1 MRALHTPLVFYR
13 PLFIG
18 WICCAN
24 VFAAL
29 ALRSQE
35 IKTFSL
41 PNGLEVQARHLAN
54 TGVVHAKLEF
64 SWDEGTVRAP
74 LGTAWVM
81 HKALPALGCDG
92 TDRGA
97 FQSQKD
103 QDGVISSISAGRG
116 WIAWDFDSAP
126 ANADLMIQLLADE
139 SLRPLWPG
147 GEQLSALLEK
157 IWEES
162 HFLDIRE
169 EAAHFFKDAAK
180 DRNVAQMP
188 NAPIGHNQFI
198 ALWDANVRRP
208 TRAVLRVSG
217 DIESI
222 SLLRLAN
229 QHFGPWAG
237 IRSSSAK
244 EAEAQPRTQRQFPGS
259 SVPTNIDSAVPVVWV
274 AVGGFASASDE
285 AVVKGLLPWLAK
297 AGLPSSDAAISSWE
311 ASPEGSWVKA
321 VGRAG
326 RPVDELHSHFLSLL
340 RQLVTEEA
348 IGKALSAL
356 ADSETASLLYPA
368 KAFDELETTNA
379 LGGRDPEYLI
389 KTLLEVKWDWLTYK
403 QWH

>member
-1 MRALHTPLVFYR
+1 MKALYTVQIFYR
-13 PLFIG
+13 PLLIG
-18 WICCAN
+18 WICCASI
-24 VFAAL
+24 FSAL

-35 IKTFSL
+35 IKSFSL
-41 PNGLEVQARHLAN
+41 PNGLEIQARHLAN
-54 TGVVHAKLEF
+54 TGVVHARLEF
-64 SWDEGTVRAP
+64 SWDEGTVRTP
-74 LGTAWVM
+74 LGTAWIM
-81 HKALPALGCDG
+81 HKALPALGCNGAERD
-92 TDRGA
+92 A

-116 WIAWDFDSAP
+116 WIAWDFYSAP

-147 GEQLSALLEK
+147 GEQLTALLKK

-162 HFLDIRE
+162 HFMDIRE

-180 DRNVAQMP
+180 DRNLAQLP
-188 NAPIGHNQFI
+188 NAPVGHNQFI
-198 ALWDANVRRP
+198 ALWGANVQRP

-244 EAEAQPRTQRQFPGS
+244 EAEAQPRTQRQFSGPG
-259 SVPTNIDSAVPVVWV
+259 VPTNIDSAVPVLWI
-274 AVGGFASASDE
+274 AVGGFASASGE
-285 AVVKGLLPWLAK
+285 MAVKALLPWLAK

-311 ASPEGSWVKA
+311 ASPEGSWLKA
-321 VGRAG
+321 VGWAG
-326 RPVDELHSHFLSLL
+326 RPMDELHSHFLSLL
-340 RQLVTEEA
+340 HQLATEKT

-356 ADSETASLLYPA
+356 ADSETTSLLYPA
-368 KAFDELETTNA
+368 KAFDELETANA
-379 LGGRDPEYLI
+379 LGERDPEDLI

-403 QWH
+403 QWR